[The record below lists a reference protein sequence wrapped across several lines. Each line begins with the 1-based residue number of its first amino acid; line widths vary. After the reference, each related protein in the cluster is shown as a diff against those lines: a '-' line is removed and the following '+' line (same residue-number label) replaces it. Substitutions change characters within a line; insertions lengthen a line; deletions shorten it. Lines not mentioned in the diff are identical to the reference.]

1 LELAQINRDNAI
13 SLSDL
18 RIDELIFS
26 AIQSVKVKYP
36 GRKILPKVEYSDN
49 ENDLLIRGHAGLL
62 EIAIKNLID
71 NACKFSTSDVD
82 VKIEI
87 DPDRLTLSISD
98 RGVGIPKNEV
108 DTIFKPFKRGT
119 NVRYIGGFG
128 IGLSIVAKIIELH
141 HADIQVKS
149 IENEGTSVEIRFSKE
164 VV

>member
-1 LELAQINRDNAI
+1 
-13 SLSDL
+13 
-18 RIDELIFS
+18 
-26 AIQSVKVKYP
+26 
-36 GRKILPKVEYSDN
+36 
-49 ENDLLIRGHAGLL
+49 LIRGHAGLL

-149 IENEGTSVEIRFSKE
+149 IENEGTSVEIRFRKE
-164 VV
+164 GAEK